1 MLEKK
6 ILCTGS
12 NGFVPSYVV
21 GELHDRGYYVVGL
34 QRSQRTVKGL
44 TKREIPDEIYY
55 GDVRDEALMY
65 KLVEQVDGVIHL
77 AAILGTKHQENVWPW
92 YENNVKGLLN
102 ALEPC
107 KIFDVPI
114 VYISVGNFFEHN
126 NYSNTKMAAE
136 REIMKYSKYLGV
148 RGGVVRALN
157 AVGPRQ
163 KVKNTGKIMATFI
176 TQALKNEPITVYGG
190 KDNCSKMDVVYA
202 GDVAKVLV
210 ETLER
215 ISDGTF
221 APATKVEAGTGLAPT
236 VYEIAQIVINA
247 CDSKSE
253 IVEVP
258 MRDGETPGSTVV
270 ADNPFPIKGGYKSL
284 ADVIKET
291 VEFYKKYEE

>member
-1 MLEKK
+1 MKK
-6 ILCTGS
+6 IYVSGT
-12 NGFVPSYVV
+12 NGFIPSYVV

-34 QRSQRTVKGL
+34 QRSMRTVKGI
-44 TKREIPDEIYY
+44 TKRETPDEIYL
-55 GDVRDEALMY
+55 GDVRDRALAQ
-65 KLVEQVDGVIHL
+65 KLVEQCDGVIHL

-92 YENNVKGLLN
+92 YENNVLGVLN
-102 ALEPC
+102 TLEAC
-107 KIFDVPI
+107 REFNVPM

-136 REIMKYSKYLGV
+136 REVMKYAKYLGV

-163 KVKNTGKIMATFI
+163 KVKNTGKIMSTFI
-176 TQALKNEPITVYGG
+176 TQALKDEPLTVYGG
-190 KDNCSKMDVVYA
+190 RDNCSKMDMVYA

-210 ETLER
+210 THLEDITSG
-215 ISDGTF
+215 IS

-236 VYEIAQIVINA
+236 VYEIAQMIISA

-253 IVEVP
+253 IIEVP

-270 ADNPFPIKGGYKSL
+270 AENPFPIEYRDL
-284 ADVIKET
+284 NEVVKET
-291 VEFYKKYEE
+291 VDFYREYGD

>member
-1 MLEKK
+1 MQKVY
-6 ILCTGS
+6 CSGT
-12 NGFVPSYVV
+12 NGFIPSYVV

-34 QRSQRTVKGL
+34 QRSMRTVKGI
-44 TKREIPDEIYY
+44 TKRETPDEIYL
-55 GDVRDEALMY
+55 GDVRDRALAQ
-65 KLVEQVDGVIHL
+65 KLVEQCDGVIHL

-92 YENNVKGLLN
+92 YENNVLGVLN
-102 ALEPC
+102 TLEAC
-107 KIFDVPI
+107 REFNVPM

-136 REIMKYSKYLGV
+136 REVMKYAKYLGV

-163 KVKNTGKIMATFI
+163 KVKNTGKIMSTFI
-176 TQALKNEPITVYGG
+176 TQALKNEPLTVYGG
-190 KDNCSKMDVVYA
+190 KDNCSKMDMIYA

-210 ETLER
+210 THLEDITSG
-215 ISDGTF
+215 IS

-236 VYEIAQIVINA
+236 VYEIAQMIISA

-253 IVEVP
+253 IIEVP

-270 ADNPFPIKGGYKSL
+270 AENPFPIEYRDL
-284 ADVIKET
+284 NEVIKET
-291 VEFYKKYEE
+291 VDFYREYGD

>member
-1 MLEKK
+1 MKK
-6 ILCTGS
+6 CLVSGT
-12 NGFVPSYVV
+12 NGFIPSYVV

-34 QRSQRTVKGL
+34 QRSMRTVKGL
-44 TKREIPDEIYY
+44 TKREIPDEIYL
-55 GDVRDEALMY
+55 GDVRDKALAH

-77 AAILGTKHQENVWPW
+77 AAILGTKHTEDVWPW
-92 YENNVKGLLN
+92 YENNVLGILN
-102 ALEPC
+102 TLDACET
-107 KIFDVPI
+107 FDVPM

-136 REIMKYSKYLGV
+136 REVMKYSKYRGV

-176 TQALKNEPITVYGG
+176 TQALKDEPITVYGG
-190 KDNCSKMDVVYA
+190 RDNCSKMDMIYA

-210 ETLER
+210 SHLEN
-215 ISDGTF
+215 IASGKT

-236 VYEIAQIVINA
+236 VFEIAQMIIKA

-270 ADNPFPIKGGYKSL
+270 AENPFPIEYRDL
-284 ADVIKET
+284 NEVIKET
-291 VEFYKKYEE
+291 VDFYRVYGE